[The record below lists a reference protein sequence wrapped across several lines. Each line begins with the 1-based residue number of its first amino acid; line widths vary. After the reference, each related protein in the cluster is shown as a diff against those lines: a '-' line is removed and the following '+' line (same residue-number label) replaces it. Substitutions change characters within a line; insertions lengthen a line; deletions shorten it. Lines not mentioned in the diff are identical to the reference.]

1 MRICSIF
8 IARKDIDM
16 AYQVTRSKRITE
28 TLELTDAN
36 GIVVNSINVNLDAD
50 AVCTAFRKKQIAI
63 IDAERRLKDVQR
75 KGSQADLDAAYE
87 AYGDAMLNIFELIFG
102 DEGTKKILEFY
113 ENNYVEMGLQI
124 VPFIREIVIPK
135 LDDALK
141 SHKRQMKNLYKSRI

>member
-1 MRICSIF
+1 
-8 IARKDIDM
+8 M

-102 DEGTKKILEFY
+102 DEGTKKILKFY

-124 VPFIREIVIPK
+124 VPFIREVVIPK

>member
-1 MRICSIF
+1 
-8 IARKDIDM
+8 M